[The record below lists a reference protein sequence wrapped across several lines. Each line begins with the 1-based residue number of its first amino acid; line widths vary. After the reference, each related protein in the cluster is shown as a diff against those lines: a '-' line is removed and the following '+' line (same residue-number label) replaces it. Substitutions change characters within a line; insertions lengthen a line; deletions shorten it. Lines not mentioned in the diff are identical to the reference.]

1 MGMELEQ
8 EEEYEIQVNE
18 LDDKWISIF
27 CGYIVTLNID
37 MVLAE

>member
-1 MGMELEQ
+1 MGMELEK
-8 EEEYEIQVNE
+8 EEEKEYQVNE
-18 LDDKWISIF
+18 LDDKWINIL